1 MIWARNLL
9 FVALSICGIALL
21 GSSLLSRDRI
31 ERPRS
36 YNPRRTEQD
45 DFAAT
50 LERVDREFAEHW
62 RRAGLETAP
71 PADELTICRRLS
83 LGLTGTVPSLEEI
96 RALEQVPRG
105 RRVEWWVSRLLED
118 RRYADYVAERLAR
131 AYVGVEN
138 GPFLVYR
145 RRRFLTWL
153 ADRLEE
159 NDRYDA
165 TVGDLIAD
173 KGVWTTNPAVNF
185 LTVTV
190 DRENNNQ
197 PDEIRL
203 AARTARAFLGMRIDC
218 LECHDNNLP
227 RNFTLGDPQDRH
239 DGMQT
244 DFHQLAAFFAEA
256 RTALYGIGDDPQQQ
270 YEYQYLYAD
279 EPVVVEPKTPY
290 LTDLPLTGK
299 TRRRRLAAW
308 VTDERNRPFAR
319 AMVNRMWALLA
330 ARPLLEPVDDI
341 PLYGYSPD
349 DIDSVG
355 EQTRWW
361 SGAEPF
367 PPGMETLATDFA
379 AHDYDLQ
386 RLIRL
391 IAAARVYQLDSRAA
405 FPINAEHETKWAVF
419 PLSRLRPEQ
428 VAGGLI
434 QASSLTTIDANSH
447 ILLQLARYFQ
457 ENDFVKRYGDTGE
470 DEFDERGGTIPQRL
484 LMLNG
489 KLVYERTENN
499 LINNAAT
506 RIALLAPDNAKAVE
520 AAYLAVLT
528 RRPSPREMEHFAE
541 RIGRS
546 RGRQRSRHLEDLYWV
561 LLNST
566 EFSWNH

>member
-9 FVALSICGIALL
+9 FIALSACGIALL

-31 ERPRS
+31 ERPDS
-36 YNPRRTEQD
+36 YNPKRIEQD

-50 LERVDREFAEHW
+50 LERVNREFADHW
-62 RRAGLETAP
+62 RAADLKTAP
-71 PADELTICRRLS
+71 KAEALTICRRIS

-96 RALEQVPRG
+96 RALEDVPPE

-118 RRYADYVAERLAR
+118 RRYADYVGERLTR

-145 RRRFLTWL
+145 RRRFVTWL
-153 ADRLEE
+153 SERLAS
-159 NDRYDA
+159 NDPYNEI
-165 TVGDLIAD
+165 VEDLIAD
-173 KGVWTTNPAVNF
+173 KGLWTTNPAVNF
-185 LTVTV
+185 LTVTAKQG
-190 DRENNNQ
+190 EGNK

-218 LECHDNNLP
+218 LQCHDNNLP
-227 RNFTLGDPQDRH
+227 RDFTLGDESDPH

-244 DFHQLAAFFAEA
+244 DFHQLAAFYCEA
-256 RTALYGIGDDPQQQ
+256 RTALYGIGDDPRQEYK
-270 YEYQYLYAD
+270 YEYLYED

-290 LTDLPLTGK
+290 LSDLPLAGK
-299 TRRRRLAAW
+299 TRRQQLAGW
-308 VTDERNRPFAR
+308 VTHEQNKPFAR
-319 AMVNRMWALLA
+319 AMVNRVWALLA
-330 ARPLLEPVDDI
+330 GRPLLEPVDDI
-341 PLYGYSPD
+341 PLYGYTED
-349 DIDSVG
+349 DVFSVG

-361 SGAEPF
+361 SGGQPF
-367 PPGMETLATDFA
+367 PPGMDALAEDFA
-379 AHDYDLQ
+379 SHGYDMQ

-391 IAAARVYQLDSRAA
+391 IAASDVYQLDSRAD
-405 FPINAEHETKWAVF
+405 FPVTTEHESKWAVF

-434 QASSLTTIDANSH
+434 QASSLTTIDANAH
-447 ILLQLARYFQ
+447 IVLQLARYFQ
-457 ENDFVKRYGDTGE
+457 ENDFVERYGDTGE

-489 KLVYERTENN
+489 NLVQERTENN
-499 LINNAAT
+499 LVNNAAT

-528 RRPSPREMEHFAE
+528 RGPSPRELDHFTRNLAGSKG
-541 RIGRS
+541 RDRS
-546 RGRQRSRHLEDLYWV
+546 RRLEDLYWV